1 MLAILA
7 ALPISQPILVAMSVT
22 LAVFLFESSRHSSAE
37 PALQQ
42 II

>member
-1 MLAILA
+1 MLAFLA
-7 ALPISQPILVAMSVT
+7 ALPISQPILIAMSVT
-22 LAVFLFESSRHSSAE
+22 LSVFLFESAKQSQAS